1 MSLRK
6 RLVQKGVT
14 NSQIAIVAQGFVDLL
29 ADQLALSTQMALQAK
44 QEMRRGKTK
53 IASKRILQIG
63 KTMKHAELSQEMA
76 TLLLGQE
83 DRG

>member
-53 IASKRILQIG
+53 IASKRILQVG

>member
-29 ADQLALSTQMALQAK
+29 ADQLALSSALALQAK
-44 QEMRRGKTK
+44 TEMRRGKTK
-53 IASKRILQIG
+53 IASKRILQVG